1 MDPEPSSSLQTSY
14 DTVAAEYAR
23 RIFDEL
29 AGKPFDRRLL
39 DDFAALVRGAGPV
52 CDLGCGPGQVA
63 RYLHERGVEAFGI
76 DLSPGMVAEARR
88 LSPEIEF
95 RRGDMLA
102 LDAPD
107 GAWAGIAAFYSLIH
121 IPREEMVRA
130 LCELRRVLRP
140 GGWLLAGFHVGREV
154 LHRDEMWG
162 EPVSL
167 DFLFFLPGEVEGWLR
182 EAGFTL
188 ETTFERAPYPEVEH
202 PSRRGYVLAR
212 KP

>member
-1 MDPEPSSSLQTSY
+1 MASDRPNALQTSY

-23 RIFDEL
+23 HLFDEL
-29 AGKPFDRRLL
+29 SGKPFDRRLL

-63 RYLHERGVEAFGI
+63 RYLHDRGVEAFGI

-88 LSPEIEF
+88 LNPDVEF
-95 RRGDMLA
+95 HPGDMLA
-102 LDAPD
+102 LAAPD

-121 IPREEMVRA
+121 IPREQMVRA
-130 LCELRRVLRP
+130 LRELRRVLRP

-154 LHRDEMWG
+154 IHRDELWDQ
-162 EPVSL
+162 PVSI
-167 DFLFFLPGEVEGWLR
+167 DFRFFLPGEMEGWLR
-182 EAGFTL
+182 EAGFAL
-188 ETTFERAPYPEVEH
+188 ETTFERAPYPEVEY